1 MLKSSWASKS
11 GERVPAHWR
20 CVGDDVVEK
29 LHEREEVENGAVLP
43 TLSSKVG
50 LVLVKQGASLSMKE
64 DGNVLSLVYFVHR
77 EMKSAVP
84 ENYGT
89 MFR

>member
-1 MLKSSWASKS
+1 M
-11 GERVPAHWR
+11 
-20 CVGDDVVEK
+20 EK

-50 LVLVKQGASLSMKE
+50 LALVKQGASLKE

-77 EMKSAVP
+77 EMESAVP

-89 MFR
+89 MFRS

>member
-1 MLKSSWASKS
+1 M
-11 GERVPAHWR
+11 
-20 CVGDDVVEK
+20 EK

-89 MFR
+89 TFR

>member
-1 MLKSSWASKS
+1 
-11 GERVPAHWR
+11 
-20 CVGDDVVEK
+20 VEK

-64 DGNVLSLVYFVHR
+64 DGNVLSR